1 MGNATMR
8 AHTFPMG
15 DTTME
20 RATSKLTIA
29 PPVWRQRLPM
39 GDATMKVHNF
49 VDVTMGKAALV
60 EWAKP
65 HKTSRRTNNDTK
77 EGFATLVLSGR
88 RWGRDRESKSFVL
101 PDLVTPS

>member
-1 MGNATMR
+1 
-8 AHTFPMG
+8 MG

-39 GDATMKVHNF
+39 GDATMGAHNF
-49 VDVTMGKAALV
+49 VDVTMGKTALV

-65 HKTSRRTNNDTK
+65 HWIKSFPMATSRRTSNDTK

-88 RWGRDRESKSFVL
+88 RWGRDRESQSFVL